1 MKTIRTITLSM
12 MLMVPA
18 AMMWADNINEDK
30 AKSMAQGF
38 LQTNTRVRTAAANKP
53 LKLAAQSTGYYAYN
67 IGQGCGYVIVATD
80 DNVENTIL
88 GYSDKGTF
96 DTTRMPDNMRW
107 WLTEYDR
114 QVEEASKLSKEQ
126 LRSIRTRHVAPAT
139 EYTEISPLL
148 TTRWNQDAPYNDLC
162 PVDDSGKR
170 SMTGCVATAMAQV
183 MNYHKW
189 PKTGTGSNSY
199 DWYDGNV
206 LSCDF
211 SQSTYDWDNMLD
223 TYNES
228 SPAEAKTAVAKL
240 MYDVGIAVNMN
251 YSSSASGAFSTSVAT
266 AARDFFRYPKGT
278 TFKIRTY
285 YYKQEWEDMIYQELA
300 NNRPVYYSGSG
311 TGGHAFVCDGY
322 SADGFFHF
330 NWGWGG
336 NADGY
341 FRLTLLDPDF
351 NGIGSSSG
359 GYSSGQTVVAG
370 MDKKATEEVPE
381 VYMSK
386 PFSLSPTGEEMD
398 KGASFTVTGTYDIY
412 FIGTETE
419 SLTLGVKAEPTDNGK
434 VEHIK
439 GFLSFK
445 PDFGIQIPNVNYSIN
460 VADME
465 GLAPGTYR
473 ITPAVYSEQSG
484 KWYDMKGRTRDE
496 GYEWYAT
503 VGTDK
508 KVKIIKGTS
517 TIASLALEAF
527 EITDERIIAGNN
539 FTCKARVKSTG
550 GEYAGSLTVGIF
562 KDTEQTSFWEAYAS
576 AFCDI
581 SDEESINAAL
591 TVTAPD
597 KAGTYYL
604 YLLEEYGNYYGVLDM
619 KTITV
624 EEGCTTGKLT
634 LDENYPIISDGE
646 RIIAGQKF
654 KAHLKFTCTGG
665 DYKSNISLRIY
676 MPNNTSDGLYYDRGE
691 VGSTIADIKA
701 GETREVIIPCIA
713 PAEAAPDVL
722 LVAID
727 ALRNRHYT
735 KNTFASID
743 VLDVH
748 NIQARIS
755 DAGYATMVAGYNIVV
770 PEKDVEIYGVNI
782 KEGKAKLF
790 RIEPGTTVPQETGLL
805 LKGNEGTYDIATTES
820 RGEELFANQLK
831 AALTEVTADGRQ
843 YALRKKDG
851 SVGFAKIQSGVK
863 IPAGKAYLEVNDD
876 DALTAFYDINGG
888 ASAINSTTQADTS
901 SPVFYTIEGTRTLK
915 PTKGLY
921 IRKDGKKIMITSKQ
935 VNE

>member
-1 MKTIRTITLSM
+1 M
-12 MLMVPA
+12 
-18 AMMWADNINEDK
+18 
-30 AKSMAQGF
+30 
-38 LQTNTRVRTAAANKP
+38 RTAAANKP

-67 IGQGCGYVIVATD
+67 IGQDCGYVLVATD

-96 DTTRMPDNMRW
+96 DATRMPDNMRW

-114 QVEEASKLSKEQ
+114 QVEEASKLTKEQ
-126 LRSIRTRHVAPAT
+126 LRSMRTRRVAPAA
-139 EYTEISPLL
+139 EYTEINPLL
-148 TTRWNQDAPYNDLC
+148 TTRWNQDAPYNDFC
-162 PVDDSGKR
+162 PIDAYGQR

-199 DWYDGNV
+199 EWYDDNM

-211 SQSTYDWDNMLD
+211 SKSTYDWDNMLN
-223 TYNES
+223 TYDEN
-228 SPAEAKTAVAKL
+228 SPKKAKDAVAKL

-278 TFKIRTY
+278 TFKIRSY

-322 SADGFFHF
+322 STDGFFHF

-359 GYSSGQTVVAG
+359 GYSSGQSVVVG
-370 MDKKATEEVPE
+370 MDKDATEEVPE

-386 PFSLSPTGEEMD
+386 PFSLSPVGEEMD
-398 KGASFTVTGTYDIY
+398 KEASFTVTGTYDIY
-412 FIGTETE
+412 FIGTDTK
-419 SLTLGVKAEPTDNGK
+419 SLTLGVKAESADNGK

-439 GFLSFK
+439 GSRSFE
-445 PDFGIQIPNVNYSIN
+445 PNFDIQIQDVKYSIS

-473 ITPAVYSEQSG
+473 ITPAVYSSESG
-484 KWYDMKGRTRDE
+484 KWYDMKGDTRGE

-508 KVKIIKGTS
+508 KVKLIKGTS
-517 TIASLALEAF
+517 AIASLALEAF
-527 EITDERIIAGNN
+527 EITDERIIAGND
-539 FTCKARVKSTG
+539 FTCEARVKSTG
-550 GEYAGSLTVGIF
+550 GEYAGYLIVGIF
-562 KDTEQTSFWEAYAS
+562 KDTKPTSFWEAYAS

-581 SDEESINAAL
+581 SDEESLNAAL
-591 TVTAPD
+591 TVTAP
-597 KAGTYYL
+597 KEAGTYYL
-604 YLLEEYGNYYGVLDM
+604 YLLEEYENYYGVLDM

-624 EEGCTTGKLT
+624 EEGCTTGTLT
-634 LDENYPIISDGE
+634 LDENHPIISNGE

-665 DYKSNISLRIY
+665 DYKSNISLRIFKKND
-676 MPNNTSDGLYYDRGE
+676 PSDDSYYDRGE
-691 VGSTIADIKA
+691 VGSAIADIKA
-701 GETREVIIPCIA
+701 GETKEVIIPCIA
-713 PAEAAPDVL
+713 PTEAAPNVL

-727 ALRNRHYT
+727 ANRNQYYSS
-735 KNTFASID
+735 KTFASID
-743 VLDVH
+743 ALDVR

-770 PEKDVEIYGVNI
+770 PENDVEIYGVNI
-782 KEGKAKLF
+782 QGGKAKLF
-790 RIEPGTTVPQETGLL
+790 RIEPGTIVPQETGLL
-805 LKGNEGTYDIATTES
+805 LKGNEGTYNIATTES
-820 RGEELFANQLK
+820 RGEELLANQLK
-831 AALTEVTADGRQ
+831 AALTEMTADGRQ

-851 SVGFAKIQSGVK
+851 SVGFAKIQSGVT

-888 ASAINSTTQADTS
+888 ASAISNATQADTPL
-901 SPVFYTIEGTRTLK
+901 PVFYTIEGTRTLK

-921 IRKDGKKIMITSKQ
+921 IRKDGKKIMIT